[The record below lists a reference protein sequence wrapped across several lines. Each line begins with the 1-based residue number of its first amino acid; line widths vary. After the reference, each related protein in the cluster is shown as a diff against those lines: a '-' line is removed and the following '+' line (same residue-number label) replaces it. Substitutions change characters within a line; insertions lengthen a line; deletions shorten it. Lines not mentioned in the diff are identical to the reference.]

1 MIKAV
6 LFDLD
11 GTLIFAE
18 KAIIKGIQKCFMMY
32 NLNPPEED
40 VVQKTIGLSMVESFS
55 VLQFPD
61 PEEGANIYREFFLE
75 QPGDIIINPE
85 SYDLLDS
92 LVKRN
97 IQIGIVTNRRLVKRL
112 INQLAFP
119 VSFDIVIDLSL
130 GIQPK
135 PSPEGILYALTQLRV
150 SPQEVIFVGDTHY
163 DIIAGKSAGVGVV
176 GYTQGMHGG
185 EILKEF
191 HPDWMI
197 DSLNEIVFILDQV

>member
-1 MIKAV
+1 MIKSV

-32 NLNPPEED
+32 ELNPPEEEKIR
-40 VVQKTIGLSMVESFS
+40 KTIGLPLAESFT
-55 VLQFPD
+55 VLQFSN
-61 PEEGANIYREFFLE
+61 PEEGANLYREFFLE
-75 QPGDIIINPE
+75 QPEDIIINPE
-85 SYDLLDS
+85 SYKLLDH

-97 IQIGIVTNRRLVKRL
+97 IQIGIVTNRKLAKKL
-112 INQLAFP
+112 IDKLPFP
-119 VSFDIVIDLSL
+119 VTFDIVIDLSL

-135 PSPEGILYALTQLRV
+135 PSPEGVLYAITQLKV

-163 DIIAGKSAGVGVV
+163 DIIAGKSAGVNVV
-176 GYTQGMHGG
+176 GYSKGIHER

-197 DSLNEIVFILDQV
+197 DSLNEIFTILERT